1 MKLKT
6 KYVAAEDDSMFA
18 GITEEIIQELETNM
32 LELYPF
38 MAVDQDSYV
47 HTFLDMCKNHK

>member
-38 MAVDQDSYV
+38 MSVDQDSYV
-47 HTFLDMCKNHK
+47 HTFLDMCKNH

>member
-18 GITEEIIQELETNM
+18 GITEEIIEELETNM

-38 MAVDQDSYV
+38 MAVDQESYV